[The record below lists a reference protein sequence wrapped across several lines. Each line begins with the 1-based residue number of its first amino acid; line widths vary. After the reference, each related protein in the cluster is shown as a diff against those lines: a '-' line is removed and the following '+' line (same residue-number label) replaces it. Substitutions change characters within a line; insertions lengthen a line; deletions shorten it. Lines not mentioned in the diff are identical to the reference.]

1 MSSITGSIRITKG
14 ADGGVLLDVEQGAIF
29 TLNTVAVRIIELLQQ
44 GYPSSSIVSQ
54 ISREFGATEQAVRG
68 DVADFLQLLG
78 KQGLLAEQR
87 HTDHDSEI

>member
-14 ADGGVLLDVEQGAIF
+14 EDGGVLLDVEQGAIF
-29 TLNTVAVRIIELLQQ
+29 TLNTVAVRIVELLQQ
-44 GYPSSSIVSQ
+44 GYTSSSIVSQ

-78 KQGLLAEQR
+78 KQGLLTGQAYR
-87 HTDHDSEI
+87 S

>member
-14 ADGGVLLDVEQGAIF
+14 EDGGVLLDVEQGAIF

-44 GYPSSSIVSQ
+44 GYTSFSIVSQ
-54 ISREFGATEQAVRG
+54 ISREFGASEQVVRG

-78 KQGLLAEQR
+78 KQGLLTGQR